1 MHLPRSGRRM
11 NKTAIAFGTF
21 DGVHRGHQEI
31 INAMLSAAKRGGLD
45 PLIYTFSNHPAG
57 LFGKSFSMIMT
68 DGERLAALER
78 LAPVAAERLDRQFAA
93 MEPEDFV
100 RHMAEKYRMGAAVA
114 GFNYTFGS
122 RGAGNMDTLRRLG
135 GKYGFEVYEIPA
147 LMYGGEPVSS
157 TRIRACIE
165 RGDIAGA
172 NAMLGHELELSCEET
187 SQNGHAVLK
196 VADGLVL
203 PAPGRYITEAEGRR
217 LICGVSPDGSI
228 EPEEPFGEPKKLR
241 FIGRIG

>member
-31 INAMLSAAKRGGLD
+31 INAMLTAAEGRGLD

-68 DGERLAALER
+68 DEERLAALER
-78 LAPVAAERLDRQFAA
+78 LAPVAAERLNRELAGTS
-93 MEPEDFV
+93 PEDF
-100 RHMAEKYRMGAAVA
+100 ALRMVEQYGMKAAVA

-172 NAMLGHELELSCEET
+172 NAMLGHELELSCKET

-217 LICGVSPDGSI
+217 LVCGVSPDGSI

>member
-1 MHLPRSGRRM
+1 MHIPRSGRRM

-31 INAMLSAAKRGGLD
+31 INAMLTAAEGRGLD

-68 DGERLAALER
+68 DGERLAALKGF
-78 LAPVAAERLDRQFAA
+78 APVAAERLYRQLAA
-93 MEPEDFV
+93 TEPEDFV

-114 GFNYTFGS
+114 GFNDTFGS

-135 GKYGFEVYEIPA
+135 GKYGVEVYEIPA

-165 RGDIAGA
+165 RGDIACL
-172 NAMLGHELELSCEET
+172 NAILVHDLEPSCDVT
-187 SQNGHAVLK
+187 SKHGPDVLK
-196 VADGLVL
+196 VPHGLIL
-203 PAPGRYITEAEGRR
+203 PDPRYNITE
-217 LICGVSPDGSI
+217 PT
-228 EPEEPFGEPKKLR
+228 
-241 FIGRIG
+241 

>member
-68 DGERLAALER
+68 DGERLAALKGF
-78 LAPVAAERLDRQFAA
+78 APVAAERLDRQFAA
-93 MEPEDFV
+93 TEPEDFV

-114 GFNYTFGS
+114 GFN
-122 RGAGNMDTLRRLG
+122 
-135 GKYGFEVYEIPA
+135 
-147 LMYGGEPVSS
+147 
-157 TRIRACIE
+157 
-165 RGDIAGA
+165 
-172 NAMLGHELELSCEET
+172 
-187 SQNGHAVLK
+187 
-196 VADGLVL
+196 
-203 PAPGRYITEAEGRR
+203 
-217 LICGVSPDGSI
+217 
-228 EPEEPFGEPKKLR
+228 
-241 FIGRIG
+241 

>member
-68 DGERLAALER
+68 DGERLAALKGF
-78 LAPVAAERLDRQFAA
+78 APVAAERLDRQFAA
-93 MEPEDFV
+93 TEPEDFV

-122 RGAGNMDTLRRLG
+122 GSGTWIRSAALG
-135 GKYGFEVYEIPA
+135 GNTA
-147 LMYGGEPVSS
+147 LRY
-157 TRIRACIE
+157 TRYPR
-165 RGDIAGA
+165 
-172 NAMLGHELELSCEET
+172 
-187 SQNGHAVLK
+187 
-196 VADGLVL
+196 
-203 PAPGRYITEAEGRR
+203 
-217 LICGVSPDGSI
+217 
-228 EPEEPFGEPKKLR
+228 
-241 FIGRIG
+241 

>member
-1 MHLPRSGRRM
+1 MHIPRSGRRM

-31 INAMLSAAKRGGLD
+31 INAMLSAAEGRGLD
-45 PLIYTFSNHPAG
+45 PLIYTFSNHPVG

-68 DGERLAALER
+68 DGERIAALKGF
-78 LAPVAAERLDRQFAA
+78 APLRRKGWTGSFGNGAWRTSFGT
-93 MEPEDFV
+93 
-100 RHMAEKYRMGAAVA
+100 MAEKYRMGAAVA

-157 TRIRACIE
+157 TLIRACIE

-172 NAMLGHELELSCEET
+172 NAMLGHELELSCKET

-203 PAPGRYITEAEGRR
+203 PAPGGTLRRRREGGSYAAFCPVAASSRR
-217 LICGVSPDGSI
+217 NP
-228 EPEEPFGEPKKLR
+228 
-241 FIGRIG
+241 

>member
-1 MHLPRSGRRM
+1 M
-11 NKTAIAFGTF
+11 NKTAIALGTF
-21 DGVHRGHQEI
+21 YGVHRGHREI
-31 INAMLSAAKRGGLD
+31 INNMLGVAHKRGLQ
-45 PLIYTFSNHPAG
+45 PMIYTFSNHPME
-57 LFGKSFSMIMT
+57 LFGKAPVRIMRDEVRIET
-68 DGERLAALER
+68 LSGI
-78 LAPVAAERLDRQFAA
+78 APVAAERFDRELAGTS
-93 MEPEDFV
+93 PEDFAL
-100 RHMAEKYRMGAAVA
+100 HMAEKYRMVAAVA

-172 NAMLGHELELSCEET
+172 NAMLGHELELSCKET

-217 LICGVSPDGSI
+217 LVCGVSPDGSI

>member
-31 INAMLSAAKRGGLD
+31 INAMLTAAEGRGLD

-68 DGERLAALER
+68 DGERLAALKGF
-78 LAPVAAERLDRQFAA
+78 APVAAERLDRQFAA
-93 MEPEDFV
+93 TEPEDFV

-217 LICGVSPDGSI
+217 LICGVLPGGSI

>member
-1 MHLPRSGRRM
+1 MHIPRSGRRM

-68 DGERLAALER
+68 DGERLAALKGF
-78 LAPVAAERLDRQFAA
+78 APVAAERLDRQFAA
-93 MEPEDFV
+93 TEPEDFV
-100 RHMAEKYRMGAAVA
+100 RHMAEKYRMGAAIA

-135 GKYGFEVYEIPA
+135 GKYEIPA

-172 NAMLGHELELSCEET
+172 NAMLGHELELSCKET
-187 SQNGHAVLK
+187 SQNGRAVLK

-217 LICGVSPDGSI
+217 LVCGVSPGGSI